1 MHRICISTL
10 LALAVMGSPS
20 MGAPT
25 NSAPMQ
31 DSSIDLIDIGGG
43 TAFDCNAAGQRNL
56 SGGFPWA
63 VNAGANLYDNNT
75 ASTCHTQWNST
86 PSPAYVGVYGMTT
99 AYQLGG
105 FAITTGPI
113 WQNGYQFTIQGSNDS
128 TNGWEGTWTDIYVS
142 GGATLTGETTYR
154 WWADENTFLSEERF
168 TCFRLVEASQ
178 YKRYAEVEFFAPPP
192 LVGMVV
198 LLY

>member
-1 MHRICISTL
+1 MYIIQALIVTFMFGVPI
-10 LALAVMGSPS
+10 LA
-20 MGAPT
+20 APT

-75 ASTCHTQWNST
+75 ATTCHTQWNST
-86 PSPAYVGVYGMTT
+86 PSPAYAGVYQMTN
-99 AYQLGG
+99 AYRLGG
-105 FAITTGPI
+105 FAITTGEI

-128 TNGWEGTWTDIYVS
+128 TNGWEGTWTNIYES

-154 WWADENTFLSEERF
+154 WWAEENGFESEDTY
-168 TCFRLVEASQ
+168 TCFRLVEASE
-178 YKRYAEVEFFAPPP
+178 YKRYAEIEFFAPPP
-192 LVGMVV
+192 PLGTLV